1 MIETKELYTT
11 DDIEKN
17 KTMAGLAYLLFF
29 LPLIACPDS
38 KYAKFHVNQGLILL
52 LVAIAGNVVLGFI
65 PLLGWMLAPLWG
77 LAVLVL
83 VVLGF
88 LNGFG
93 GKAVE
98 LPVIGGFTIL
108 R

>member
-1 MIETKELYTT
+1 MTETKELYTT

-38 KYAKFHVNQGLILL
+38 KYAKFHANQGLILL

-77 LAVLVL
+77 LAILVL

-93 GKAVE
+93 GRAVE